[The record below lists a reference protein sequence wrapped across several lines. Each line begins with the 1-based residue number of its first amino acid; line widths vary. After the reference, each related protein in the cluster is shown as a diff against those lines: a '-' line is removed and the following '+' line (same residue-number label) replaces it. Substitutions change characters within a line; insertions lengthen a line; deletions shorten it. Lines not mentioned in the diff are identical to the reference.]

1 MMDDKKIE
9 ALIRLL
15 DDRNDEIFQ
24 HIESTLFSL
33 GEKVIK
39 PLEQAWENSLDTVLQ
54 ERVENLIHKIQFNSV
69 LKDLKLWKSNG
80 SFDLLQGLLI
90 INRYQYPDLDEQ
102 MVINQVEAIKREIW
116 MQMIYKMNPVEKIR
130 LVNNVFFNSLGFSG
144 NIKRYHDPQNS
155 YLSQVLETK
164 KGNPIL
170 LASIYSIVAQKL
182 DMPVYGVNLPRHFIL
197 AYTDDYTANA
207 EENEILFYI
216 NPFNKGQIFGKH
228 DVLSFIKQLN
238 LNPDPL
244 YFSPCTNIDIIMR
257 VLRNLIFSY
266 ESTEIHEKAAELQQF
281 ILVLET
287 NG

>member
-197 AYTDDYTANA
+197 AYTDDYTANT